1 MEKDLCMLSTDTILG
16 PEKFQVVLDGETA
29 AEGGRELPRW
39 LALRTQGRNVSR
51 MRRAWLLGLL

>member
-1 MEKDLCMLSTDTILG
+1 MLSTDTILG